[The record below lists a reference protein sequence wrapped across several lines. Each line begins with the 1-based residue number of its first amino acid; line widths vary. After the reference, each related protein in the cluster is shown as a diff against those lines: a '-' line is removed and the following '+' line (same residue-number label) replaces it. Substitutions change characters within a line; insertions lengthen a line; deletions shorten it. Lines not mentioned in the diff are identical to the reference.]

1 MVQKDKHE
9 TIHQNILILFCVS
22 YFCEESYQM
31 NSILVEDIR
40 VISTTSVKKEQKKR
54 EKIFK
59 NLFNETTVKNGVIN
73 YNLYF

>member
-1 MVQKDKHE
+1 
-9 TIHQNILILFCVS
+9 
-22 YFCEESYQM
+22 M

-40 VISTTSVKKEQKKR
+40 VISTISVKKEQKKR

-73 YNLYF
+73 YNLDF